1 MVSFRNERQEMKRL
15 LGHSN
20 EFYEDN
26 INCNNLS
33 ESETRET
40 VVDQIDT
47 INGSDPCSNDV
58 RLLLAE
64 SKLAQRLLN
73 EILHKIVSELD
84 KVVGMVKNTIRDT
97 ISSPIYSK
105 IVPTD
110 NLALRSMHFSSGR
123 G

>member
-1 MVSFRNERQEMKRL
+1 MKRL
-15 LGHSN
+15 LRHSN
-20 EFYEDN
+20 EFYEDS

-33 ESETRET
+33 ESQTRET
-40 VVDQIDT
+40 VVNQIDT
-47 INGSDPCSNDV
+47 INGSDHCSNDV

-64 SKLAQRLLN
+64 SKLAQRLFN

-97 ISSPIYSK
+97 ILSAIYSK

-110 NLALRSMHFSSGR
+110 NLALRSMHFSSGC